1 MLGPGYWQTIIP
13 GTTEALSYVSVPM
26 FFTGQPVAD
35 TVHDATSQVG
45 SLAYDRLKDRLL
57 EGGYQA
63 GERLSVEAIKSEF
76 QVSKAPVMDAL
87 RPLEADYLV
96 EIIHQS
102 GCRVPVHSAQAVA
115 DFFAVFGGM
124 EDAVAGLAAQRR
136 AESQLQELISVNDQN
151 KQLDA
156 DDDPAARAHGYRLL
170 NRRFHAIIHAMAH
183 SPVVSEISS
192 RMWDRSDLL
201 INTSGVPQPLAS
213 AVSGRHADHER
224 IITALKQQDQAA
236 ARAEMDAHILG
247 TIDVIQAEAASRE
260 PGTPTR

>member
-1 MLGPGYWQTIIP
+1 MTAAWDGPDSPTGGVRPLAASSGRRLGT
-13 GTTEALSYVSVPM
+13 
-26 FFTGQPVAD
+26 
-35 TVHDATSQVG
+35 
-45 SLAYDRLKDRLL
+45 LAYDRLKERLL
-57 EGGYQA
+57 EGGYKA
-63 GERLSVEAIKSEF
+63 GERLSMEALKAEF

-87 RPLEADYLV
+87 RRLEADGLI
-96 EIIHQS
+96 EIIPQS
-102 GCRVPVHSAQAVA
+102 GCRVPVHSAQSVA

-124 EDAVAGLAAQRR
+124 EGAVAGVAAQRR
-136 AESQLQELISVNDQN
+136 TESQLQELIAVNDQI

-156 DDDPAARAHGYRLL
+156 DPDPAARAHGYRLL

-224 IITALKQQDQAA
+224 IITALKKQDNAA
-236 ARAEMDAHILG
+236 ARAEMEAHILG
-247 TIDVIQAEAASRE
+247 TIDVIHAEAASRA
-260 PGTPTR
+260 PGTA